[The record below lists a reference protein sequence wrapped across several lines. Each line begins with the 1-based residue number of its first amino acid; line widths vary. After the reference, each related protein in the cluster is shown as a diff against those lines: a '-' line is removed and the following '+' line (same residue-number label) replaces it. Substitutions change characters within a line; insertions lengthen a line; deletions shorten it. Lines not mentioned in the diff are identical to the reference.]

1 MHCLFQT
8 RFAFALLLAFATT
21 PAFAQEVI
29 DRIVARVDTEI
40 ILLSD
45 VRELARYQL
54 FVDGQSES
62 DQQILDRL
70 VDQWIVRNEAKAAL
84 FPQPADEE
92 VQRSLERLKR
102 SFSSPEEFETRKKQS
117 GLTDQDVDHMLRSQL
132 YLSNYLD
139 SRFRASIQID
149 DKDIQNFYSSRVVP
163 RAKSRGQQPPTLD
176 AARGFIQ
183 EVLVQR
189 AINVQSERWL
199 KEARARVRVE
209 NLLNEDSKEGAK

>member
-1 MHCLFQT
+1 MRCLIQT
-8 RFAFALLLAFATT
+8 RFALALLLAFATASA
-21 PAFAQEVI
+21 PGQELI
-29 DRIVARVDTEI
+29 DRIVARVDTDI
-40 ILLSD
+40 ILFSD
-45 VRELARYQL
+45 IRELARYQL

-62 DQQILDRL
+62 DKQILDRL

-84 FPQPADEE
+84 FPQPSDED
-92 VQRSLERLKR
+92 VQRSLDRLKR
-102 SFSSPEEFETRKKQS
+102 SFSSPEEFDARKKQS
-117 GLTDQDVDHMLRSQL
+117 GLTDEDVNRMLRSQL

-139 SRFRASIQID
+139 SRFRASIQIE
-149 DKDIQNFYSSRVVP
+149 DKDIEHFYNSRVVP

-209 NLLNEDSKEGAK
+209 NLLVENSSEGAQ